1 MTKNSGSAIL
11 QSMKTYITS
20 DLHFSHSNI
29 LKFNPATRVY
39 KDVDHMNAEM
49 IREWNETVRPND
61 LVYILGDV
69 AFCNANKATGIVR
82 SLNGRKILVAGN
94 HDSKLIKDAEFTAC
108 FEQIHQYLTINYN
121 GTRVILFHFPIWEW
135 DQCHRGAVHFHGHVH
150 GKPTGLERYRVR
162 DAGMDATGN
171 VVTPMDDLV
180 RDALTGA
187 IKAHGDGSGES

>member
-1 MTKNSGSAIL
+1 
-11 QSMKTYITS
+11 MKTYITS

-49 IREWNETVRPND
+49 IRAWNSTVQPDD
-61 LVYILGDV
+61 LVYILGDF
-69 AFCNANKATGIVR
+69 AFTNPVRAAEIAR
-82 SLNGRKILVAGN
+82 SLNGRKILVRGN
-94 HDSKLIKDAEFTAC
+94 HDSKLVKHAEFADC
-108 FEQIHQYLTINYN
+108 FESIHDYLTVNYN
-121 GTRVILFHFPIWEW
+121 GTRVSMFHYPIAEW

-171 VVTPMDDLV
+171 VVTLMDDLV
-180 RDALTGA
+180 RSAMKGE
-187 IKAHGDGSGES
+187 IKTHGDGSGES

>member
-20 DLHFSHSNI
+20 DLHFGHANI
-29 LKFNPATRVY
+29 LKFNPATRQY

-49 IREWNETVRPND
+49 IREWNETVRPDD

-94 HDSKLIKDAEFTAC
+94 HDSKLIKDAGFAAC

-121 GTRVILFHFPIWEW
+121 GTRVSMFHYPIHEW

-150 GKPTGLERYRVR
+150 GKPTGLEEYRVR
-162 DAGMDATGN
+162 DAGMDATGR
-171 VVTPMDDLV
+171 VVSLIDDMIK
-180 RDALTGA
+180 DALKGA
-187 IKAHGDGSGES
+187 IKQHGDGEG